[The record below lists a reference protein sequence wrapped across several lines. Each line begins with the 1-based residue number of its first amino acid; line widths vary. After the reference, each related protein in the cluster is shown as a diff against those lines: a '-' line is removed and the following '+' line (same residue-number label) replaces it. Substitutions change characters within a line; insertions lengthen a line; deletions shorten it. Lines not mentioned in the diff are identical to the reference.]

1 MHEVEFGSACLE
13 FHGSTL
19 ILQSLSAS
27 FEVWFREFKL
37 EGFKGA
43 GLWDLVFWGSPPAP
57 PSPLTSHNSRDF
69 RFGEGLVT
77 NLYIYVTYMCGSNDI
92 GILTPLDAFKHSR

>member
-1 MHEVEFGSACLE
+1 MRSEHLKPVKANRFGTKNRRFSSGDRRDCMTCLE

-19 ILQSLSAS
+19 FLQSLSAS

-57 PSPLTSHNSRDF
+57 PSPLTSHNSR
-69 RFGEGLVT
+69 EVL
-77 NLYIYVTYMCGSNDI
+77 
-92 GILTPLDAFKHSR
+92 